1 MRITS
6 ASVRAKCNQHK
17 VAVTQIMYKSADKYV
32 GKDAIDFLVL
42 FPDSGMAWEVHYEID
57 VK

>member
-17 VAVTQIMYKSADKYV
+17 VAVTQIMYKSADKYL
-32 GKDAIDFLVL
+32 GKDTVDFLVL